1 MPIIKSA
8 IKKLR
13 RDNKKRIENRA
24 VLVTVRKSIKSVRTT
39 PSQDTASKAF
49 SLIDKAVKKGL
60 IKKNTAA
67 RKKSQIAKVLSSA
80 AQVTE
85 KKAPKVK
92 TVKKTSSKAIK
103 TAPKSGK

>member
-13 RDNKKRIENRA
+13 RDNKRKLENRA
-24 VLVTVRKSIKSVRTT
+24 VRVTVRKSIKDARISSSNEDV
-39 PSQDTASKAF
+39 SKAF

-67 RKKSQIAKVLSSA
+67 RKKSQLSKTLTNTPTA
-80 AQVTE
+80 APT
-85 KKAPKVK
+85 K
-92 TVKKTSSKAIK
+92 TVKTAAKKPAIK
-103 TAPKSGK
+103 KSAKK

>member
-13 RDNKKRIENRA
+13 RDNKRRLENRI
-24 VLVTVRKSIKSVRTT
+24 VRLNVKKSIKMAK
-39 PSQDTASKAF
+39 TASSANAVSKAF

-67 RKKSQIAKVLSSA
+67 RKKSQLAKALAKAVA
-80 AQVTE
+80 TPAIKRVIKA
-85 KKAPKVK
+85 KKASKSTK
-92 TVKKTSSKAIK
+92 TAKTSKKKA
-103 TAPKSGK
+103 